1 MCGKP
6 RSEPS
11 RGWTFLADPDVKRWY
26 ENMARGS
33 QKTADVAIRNL
44 GLFCTVMNTSPKAMI
59 SLKEKEAHD
68 LLLDFIA
75 SEEKRGQAGSSIA
88 TRLKHIKSWF
98 AHNGVR
104 IDRPIKVADAM
115 ATPTLA
121 DERTPTQDEL
131 HKVFLA
137 ATVQS
142 RVASVLMAHSGLRPE
157 VLGNYLGDD
166 GLRLKDLPDLAV
178 KGKEVTWGRTPAM
191 VIVRPELSK
200 ARHKYF
206 SFIGEEGCR
215 YIKEYLE
222 ERLRDGEMLAP
233 DTDLLHPRF
242 AQGKVFVR
250 TINVS
255 DQVRKALRGSGLKMR
270 PYVLRAY
277 FDTQLL
283 LAESKGRIAHDYRV
297 FWMGHK
303 GSMEARYTTNKGR
316 LPKDMIEDMRSAYRR
331 CEPFLSTVP
340 SKRDPSLDEGRV
352 KLMLLI
358 AGASQEEVDQL
369 DISAMSDTEL
379 LEFAKEKM
387 GKTSPGK
394 EARSTQKA
402 VSSSE
407 VDKLLAGGWQYVA
420 SLGPDRVILQAPP
433 GSGPEPKGDA

>member
-1 MCGKP
+1 MSV
-6 RSEPS
+6 RLRREPS
-11 RGWTFLADPDVKRWY
+11 QGWSYLRDPDVKRWY

-44 GLFCTVMNTSPKAMI
+44 GLFCTSMKTSPKAMVY
-59 SLKEKEAHD
+59 LKEKEVHD

-75 SEEKRGQAGSSIA
+75 GEEKRGQAGSSIA
-88 TRLKHIKSWF
+88 TRLKHVKSWLV
-98 AHNGVR
+98 HNGVR
-104 IDRPIKVADAM
+104 IDRPIKVAGAM
-115 ATPTLA
+115 ATPTLT

-131 HKVFLA
+131 QKVFLG
-137 ATVQS
+137 ATPNS
-142 RVASVLMAHSGLRPE
+142 RVACVLMAHAGLRPE
-157 VLGNYLGDD
+157 VLGNYLGKD
-166 GLRLKDLPDLAV
+166 GLRVKDFPDLIIQ
-178 KGKEVTWGRTPAM
+178 GKEVLWTQTPAM
-191 VIVRPELSK
+191 VVVRPELSK
-200 ARHKYF
+200 AGHKYF
-206 SFIGEEGCR
+206 SFLGEEGCR
-215 YIKEYLE
+215 YVKDYLE
-222 ERLRDGEMLAP
+222 ERLRVGATLGP
-233 DTDLLHPRF
+233 DSDLLHPRF
-242 AQGKVFVR
+242 EGKQFVR
-250 TINVS
+250 TTNVG
-255 DQVRKALRGSGLKMR
+255 DLVRNSLRAAGLKMR

-283 LAESKGRIAHDYRV
+283 LAESKGKVAHDYRV

-316 LPKDMIEDMRSAYRR
+316 LPKDMIEDMRSAYQR

-358 AGASQEEVDQL
+358 AGASQEEVDKL
-369 DISAMSDTEL
+369 DISAMSDKEL

-433 GSGPEPKGDA
+433 GAGPEPKGDA